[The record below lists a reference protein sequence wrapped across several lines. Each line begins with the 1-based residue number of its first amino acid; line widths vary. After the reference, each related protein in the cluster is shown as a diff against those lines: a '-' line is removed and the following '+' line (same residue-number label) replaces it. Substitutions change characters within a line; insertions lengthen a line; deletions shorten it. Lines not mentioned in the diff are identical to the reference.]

1 MVEEHKYLDT
11 DIYTFAELEDQ
22 NISSTQEEDG
32 QAVFCEQAC
41 VCIKMLMTDVLSV
54 QVSAVHFDV
63 FFLDQES
70 KLCDWLH
77 FGSCGGEEVSEQTVM
92 HHGYSSQSTSPGT
105 SLKV

>member
-1 MVEEHKYLDT
+1 MVEEYKYLDT
-11 DIYTFAELEDQ
+11 HIYTFAELEDQ
-22 NISSTQEEDG
+22 NRGCTQAVDG

-41 VCIKMLMTDVLSV
+41 VCTKMLMTGVLSV

-70 KLCDWLH
+70 KLCDWPR
-77 FGSCGGEEVSEQTVM
+77 FGSCGGEEVSEQTAM

-105 SLKV
+105 SL

>member
-11 DIYTFAELEDQ
+11 HIYTFAELEDQ
-22 NISSTQEEDG
+22 NRSCTQAVYG
-32 QAVFCEQAC
+32 QAIFCEQAC
-41 VCIKMLMTDVLSV
+41 
-54 QVSAVHFDV
+54 AAHFDV

-77 FGSCGGEEVSEQTVM
+77 FGSCGGEEVSEQTAM